1 MGRLPRHQPI
11 LRQRYVVAG
20 ERLRPSE
27 RQRPNQHRTPPRP
40 ILPPMII
47 TNTNQYP
54 VLVAVVQGLCYPV
67 RYVSNVTLKDI

>member
-1 MGRLPRHQPI
+1 
-11 LRQRYVVAG
+11 
-20 ERLRPSE
+20 
-27 RQRPNQHRTPPRP
+27 
-40 ILPPMII
+40 MII